1 MNEMRKIPIILDVD
15 TGIDDAFALILAA
28 KHPSLDLL
36 GVTCVDGNCPLYKVV
51 ENTLLVL
58 DAAGRPD
65 VPVAAGASRPLVAEP
80 NYALAVH
87 GEDGLGNVGWPKS
100 ARKPVDQFAV
110 EFLRDLILGHP
121 EKVTLI
127 PVAPLT
133 NIALLLTEY
142 PEVKENIA
150 QLVIMGGSAGLG
162 NATALAEFNI
172 WHDPEAAQIVF
183 SADIPTVMYGLDV
196 FYDVHIG
203 EYQLNQLKESVQPAA
218 KLAGEIGQFIAGVLG
233 YPITIGDAGAV
244 CAVIDPAGLTL
255 ETYPTAVIT
264 DKGPARGMT
273 VVDRRP
279 YRDTVENER
288 ALPDARDVAVALKV
302 DSERYAKLWLE
313 TISN

>member
-1 MNEMRKIPIILDVD
+1 MRPKPIILDVD
-15 TGIDDAFALILAA
+15 TGIDDAFALLLAA
-28 KHPSLDLL
+28 KHPALNLL
-36 GVTCVDGNCPLYKVV
+36 GVSCVDGNCPLDQVV
-51 ENTLLVL
+51 KNTMLVL
-58 DAAGRPD
+58 DAAGRTD
-65 VPVAAGASRPLVAEP
+65 VPVAAGATRPLVAEP

-87 GEDGLGNVGWPKS
+87 GSDGLGNINLAPS
-100 ARKPVDQFAV
+100 SRKPVEAFAV

-142 PEVKENIA
+142 PEVKENIE

-183 SADIPTVMYGLDV
+183 SADVPTIMYGLDV

-203 EYQLNQLKESVQPAA
+203 QQQLQQLQNSQKPAA
-218 KLAGEIGQFIAGVLG
+218 KLAGNIGQFIAGVLG

-244 CAVIDPAGLTL
+244 CAVIDPDGLVL

-288 ALPDARDVAVALKV
+288 ALPDARDVSVALKV
-302 DSERYAKLWLE
+302 DSQRYSQLWLD
-313 TISN
+313 TITS

>member
-1 MNEMRKIPIILDVD
+1 MRQIPVILDVD
-15 TGIDDAFALILAA
+15 TGIDDAFALLLAA
-28 KHPSLDLL
+28 KHPALNLL
-36 GVTCVDGNCPLYKVV
+36 GVSCVDGNCPLDQVV
-51 ENTLLVL
+51 QNTMLVL
-58 DAAGRPD
+58 EAAGRTD

-87 GEDGLGNVGWPKS
+87 GDDGLGNIDWPKS
-100 ARKPVDQFAV
+100 NREPVEQFAV

-142 PEVKENIA
+142 PEVKDNIEK
-150 QLVIMGGSAGLG
+150 LVIMGGSAGLG

-203 EYQLNQLKESVQPAA
+203 ELQLSNLKKSDLPAG
-218 KLAGEIGQFIAGVLG
+218 KLAGEIGEFIAGILG

-244 CAVIDPAGLTL
+244 CAVIDPAGLVL

-313 TISN
+313 TITN

>member
-1 MNEMRKIPIILDVD
+1 MRPKPVILDVD
-15 TGIDDAFALILAA
+15 TGIDDAFALMLAA
-28 KHPSLDLL
+28 KHPALNLL
-36 GVTCVDGNCPLYKVV
+36 GVSCVDGNCPLDQVV
-51 ENTLLVL
+51 RNTLLVL
-58 DAAGRPD
+58 ETAGRSD
-65 VPVAAGASRPLVAEP
+65 VPVALGAARPLVAEP

-87 GEDGLGNVGWPKS
+87 GDDGLGNVQWTEPKS
-100 ARKPVDQFAV
+100 KPVKPFAV

-142 PEVKENIA
+142 PEVKENIE
-150 QLVIMGGSAGLG
+150 QLIIMGGSAGLG

-183 SADIPTVMYGLDV
+183 SADVPTIMYGLDV

-203 EYQLNQLKESVQPAA
+203 KRELIELQNSNNATA
-218 KLAGEIGQFIAGVLG
+218 KLAGEIGKYIAGILG

-244 CAVIDPAGLTL
+244 CAAIDPDGLVL
-255 ETYPTAVIT
+255 ETYPTAVVT

-288 ALPDARDVAVALKV
+288 ALPDARHVSVALKV
-302 DSERYAKLWLE
+302 DSHRYAKLWLE
-313 TISN
+313 TITS

>member
-1 MNEMRKIPIILDVD
+1 MQKRPIPIILDVD
-15 TGIDDAFALILAA
+15 TGIDDAFALLLAA
-28 KHPSLDLL
+28 KHPDLNLL
-36 GVTCVDGNCPLYKVV
+36 GVSCVDGNCPLDQVV
-51 ENTLLVL
+51 ANTMLVL
-58 DAAGRPD
+58 DAAGRAD
-65 VPVAAGASRPLVAEP
+65 VPVATGAARPLVAEP

-87 GEDGLGNVGWPKS
+87 GEDGLGNINWPKS
-100 ARKPVDQFAV
+100 TRKPVDQFAV

-133 NIALLLTEY
+133 NIALLLTKY
-142 PEVKENIA
+142 PEVIANIEK
-150 QLVIMGGSAGLG
+150 LVIMGGSAGLG

-203 EYQLNQLKESVQPAA
+203 ELQLTNLKNSELPAA
-218 KLAGEIGQFIAGVLG
+218 KLAGEIGEFIAGILG

-244 CAVIDPAGLTL
+244 CAVIDPAGLEL

-302 DSERYAKLWLE
+302 DSERYAKLWLQ
-313 TISN
+313 TITS

>member
-1 MNEMRKIPIILDVD
+1 MRQIPVILDVD
-15 TGIDDAFALILAA
+15 TGIDDAFALLLAA
-28 KHPSLDLL
+28 KHPALNLL
-36 GVTCVDGNCPLYKVV
+36 GVTCVDGNCPLDQVV
-51 ENTLLVL
+51 ANTMLVL
-58 DAAGRPD
+58 DAAGRTD
-65 VPVAAGASRPLVAEP
+65 VPVAAGAKRPLVAEP

-100 ARKPVDQFAV
+100 NREPVDQFAV

-142 PEVKENIA
+142 PEVKQNIE

-203 EYQLNQLKESVQPAA
+203 ELQLKQLRESTKPAA
-218 KLAGEIGQFIAGVLG
+218 KLAGEIGEFIAGILG

-244 CAVIDPAGLTL
+244 CAVIDPSGLTL

-302 DSERYAKLWLE
+302 DSERYAKLWLD
-313 TISN
+313 TITN

>member
-1 MNEMRKIPIILDVD
+1 MRPKPVILDVD
-15 TGIDDAFALILAA
+15 TGIDDAFALMLAA
-28 KHPSLDLL
+28 KHPALNLL
-36 GVTCVDGNCPLYKVV
+36 GVSCVDGNCPLDQVV
-51 ENTLLVL
+51 RNTLLVL
-58 DAAGRPD
+58 EAAGRSD
-65 VPVAAGASRPLVAEP
+65 VPVAVGAARPLVAEP

-87 GEDGLGNVGWPKS
+87 GDDGLGNVKWIEP
-100 ARKPVDQFAV
+100 RLKPVEQFAV
-110 EFLRDLILGHP
+110 EFMRDLILGHP

-142 PEVKENIA
+142 PEVKENIE
-150 QLVIMGGSAGLG
+150 QLIIMGGSAGLG

-183 SADIPTVMYGLDV
+183 SADVPTIMYGLDV

-203 EYQLNQLKESVQPAA
+203 ERELIELRNSNKSTA
-218 KLAGEIGQFIAGVLG
+218 KLAGEIGKYIAGILG

-244 CAVIDPAGLTL
+244 CAAIDPAGLVL

-288 ALPDARDVAVALKV
+288 ALPDARDVSVALKV
-302 DSERYAKLWLE
+302 DSQRYAKLWLE
-313 TISN
+313 TITS